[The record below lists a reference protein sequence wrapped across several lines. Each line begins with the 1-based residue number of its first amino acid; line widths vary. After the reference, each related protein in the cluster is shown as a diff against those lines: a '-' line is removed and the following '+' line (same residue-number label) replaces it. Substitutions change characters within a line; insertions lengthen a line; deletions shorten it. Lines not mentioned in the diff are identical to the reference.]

1 MQFLFFTIF
10 SHSLHSFRFG
20 SLSQLF
26 ALPYVRSPASVR
38 PSTSTCSSLA
48 QPLEGLLLPCKNTY
62 IMRFPPLG
70 NKVGCQCNFRNS
82 LLLLLLLLP
91 LLLLLLCTPTTTTL
105 LLAVLIRMIGAI
117 AKGNKSKKF
126 INSNKADGSSCKC
139 KCELTWNLIG
149 FDLVRGLSLHYEGIG
164 TFHSMARS
172 IHRYPNELWNMPH
185 IRCLLISSHIRCAM
199 LSLVGCLKERGRKVQ
214 RGAAVNNL
222 W

>member
-38 PSTSTCSSLA
+38 PSVHVQ
-48 QPLEGLLLPCKNTY
+48 QPRAASEGLLLPCKNTY

-82 LLLLLLLLP
+82 LLFP

-126 INSNKADGSSCKC
+126 INSNKADGSSIGSSCKC

-149 FDLVRGLSLHYEGIG
+149 IDLVRGLSLH
-164 TFHSMARS
+164 
-172 IHRYPNELWNMPH
+172 
-185 IRCLLISSHIRCAM
+185 
-199 LSLVGCLKERGRKVQ
+199 
-214 RGAAVNNL
+214 
-222 W
+222 